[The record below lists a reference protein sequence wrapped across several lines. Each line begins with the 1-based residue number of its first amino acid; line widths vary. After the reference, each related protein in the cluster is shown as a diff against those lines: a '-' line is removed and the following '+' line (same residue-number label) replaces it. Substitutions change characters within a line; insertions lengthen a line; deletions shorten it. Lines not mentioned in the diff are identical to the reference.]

1 MFSTRSLRSGLWLM
15 AALCVASAAS
25 AQGLNTLNSAEPL
38 VIAHRG
44 ASGYLPEHTLA
55 GYELAVKLGA
65 DYIEPDLQLTQDG
78 FLVAMHD
85 ATLNR
90 TTDVATVL
98 GPRNGGYLVSSYTLA
113 EIKQLTVKPVGT
125 ASTTYPG
132 FTPSYP
138 DAFRV
143 PTFDQV
149 LQLAQAQSAVV
160 GRTVGIYPEAK
171 IADPVMEDK
180 ILSTLMAFGYGQ
192 RQDKVIIQSFSLDT
206 LQSMRTKQNA
216 LGMNLAEVFLGN
228 SASST
233 FADLSGWVDGIG
245 PSISN
250 NGVNRVTEA
259 YIAAA
264 HAAGLVVHGYTFNK
278 PDAQEAATQF
288 ATYFGWGMDG
298 VFANY
303 ADLAVT
309 ARDLYVSSVP
319 EPQSGLL
326 MACGM
331 VLLLG
336 AAARG
341 PARSLRRGPALQPF
355 SGTPTV

>member
-1 MFSTRSLRSGLWLM
+1 MFQVPHLRNSALLI
-15 AALCVASAAS
+15 AAICCAGASA
-25 AQGLNTLNSAEPL
+25 AQGLNTLNGAAPL

-65 DYIEPDLQLTQDG
+65 DYIEPDLQLTKDG

-85 ATLNR
+85 TTLSR

-98 GPRNGGYLVSSYTLA
+98 GQRNGGYQVSEYTLA

-143 PTFDQV
+143 PTFDEV
-149 LQLAQAQSAVV
+149 IQLAQAQSSLI

-171 IADPVMEDK
+171 IADAQMEDK
-180 ILSTLMAFGYGQ
+180 ILSTLKGFGYGQ
-192 RQDKVIIQSFSLDT
+192 RQDKVIIQSFSFDT
-206 LQSMRTKQNA
+206 LQSIRTKQIG
-216 LGMNLAEVFLGN
+216 LGMNLTEVFLGN

-233 FADLSGWVDGIG
+233 FSDLATWVDGIG
-245 PSISN
+245 PSITN
-250 NGVNRVTEA
+250 NGANRVTEA

-264 HAAGLVVHGYTFNK
+264 HAAGLLVHGYTFSQASA
-278 PDAQEAATQF
+278 DAAAAQF
-288 ATYFGWGMDG
+288 ANYFGWGMDG

-309 ARDLYVSSVP
+309 ARDLYVSAVP
-319 EPQSGLL
+319 EPQTWALMGAGLL
-326 MACGM
+326 M
-331 VLLLG
+331 LG
-336 AAARG
+336 AGARRQSQRKG
-341 PARSLRRGPALQPF
+341 
-355 SGTPTV
+355 